1 MGDLAFGNRRRPRA
15 AGLLLA
21 SSVLLLAF
29 LTVVCAPVSAEVV
42 VAPLCAEKHGFAGEF
57 NDHYTIPVE
66 QAPAA
71 GEAIV
76 LIARAFPLNL
86 GSMLARWLYINATYR
101 ISEGAQL
108 TEMSDNNGMLELAN
122 VAAGTDIEVRV
133 MRVRSDGPTPFRFF
147 SFFANSPACHV
158 AVAPDNSFIA
168 PVPHR
173 LRATPQLPLTMYFKT
188 VLPPTVNALIV
199 RVSAD
204 SRADEKF
211 RSGDKVYSS
220 GDLVRADSGG
230 AVLFAYTFPMD
241 NTAMPYYFTHV
252 SVSYGE
258 WEGGDAAKPKA
269 SNTSSSGG
277 DSRDAVQ
284 STQSTPVL
292 RRLLLISL
300 FLFLLYQA
308 AVSAHNYYVLGKRDV
323 MDIVP
328 CAQSVAAGA
337 RTVQLVALRCMGMPR
352 RHKEGYN
359 SLQNPD
365 DPYA

>member
-1 MGDLAFGNRRRPRA
+1 MSDLASGSSRRPRA
-15 AGLLLA
+15 AGPLLASGILLLA
-21 SSVLLLAF
+21 L
-29 LTVVCAPVSAEVV
+29 LTVMCAPVSAEVV

-86 GSMLARWLYINATYR
+86 GNMLARWLYINATYR

-108 TEMSDNNGMLELAN
+108 TEVSDNNGILELAN

-133 MRVRSDGPTPFRFF
+133 MRVRTDGPTPFRFF
-147 SFFANSPACHV
+147 SFFANSPVCHV

-168 PVPHR
+168 PVPRR
-173 LRATPQLPLTMYFKT
+173 LRATPQLPLTMYFKA
-188 VLPPTVNALIV
+188 VLPPNVNALII

-204 SRADEKF
+204 GRTDEKF
-211 RSGDKVYSS
+211 RSGDKVYAS
-220 GDLVRADSGG
+220 GDLVRAASGG
-230 AVLFAYTFPMD
+230 AVLFAYTFPME
-241 NTAMPYYFTHV
+241 NAATPYYFTQV

-258 WEGGDAAKPKA
+258 WEGGDAAKPSA

-277 DSRDAVQ
+277 DSKDTMQPTR
-284 STQSTPVL
+284 STPVL

-328 CAQSVAAGA
+328 CAKSAAAGA
-337 RTVQLVALRCMGMPR
+337 RTAQLVTLRFMGMSQ

-365 DPYA
+365 DPYS